1 MLAILAV
8 FKILESIMCDSK
20 YPARLGA
27 CVGTGPIV
35 SVFEHLPISLGIF
48 CISWS
53 LFWIVKTSRTPFPED
68 MKKQFISY

>member
-35 SVFEHLPISLGIF
+35 SVFESI
-48 CISWS
+48 C
-53 LFWIVKTSRTPFPED
+53 LFLWMFFAFLEAYSE
-68 MKKQFISY
+68 